1 MSRHGFET
9 PVYQQIAVDIASK
22 IVSGKFQLGE
32 KIKGR
37 SALASFYN
45 VSPETI
51 RKSMCILE
59 DIGAVCIRAGIGVE
73 IVSADRAKE
82 FLENYSNVSNLNT
95 IKQNI
100 LDLISEQTERERR
113 LKETVDELLDC
124 TERFRDMNPFTPFE
138 VEIHK
143 GMRFLGKT
151 IGEINF
157 WQNTT
162 ATIIAIKHGGKL
174 MLSPGPY
181 ATLKE
186 HDVLY
191 IIANEE
197 SYHRVK
203 QFLGE
208 AKSEGEKA

>member
-1 MSRHGFET
+1 MSRHGFDT
-9 PVYQQIAVDIASK
+9 PVYQQIAVDIATK
-22 IVSGKFQLGE
+22 IVNGKIQIGE

-51 RKSMCILE
+51 RKAMCILE
-59 DIGAVCIRAGIGVE
+59 DVGAVSVRAGIGVE
-73 IVSADRAKE
+73 IVSADCAKE
-82 FLENYSNVSNLNT
+82 FLENYSHVSNLNT

-100 LDLISEQTERERR
+100 LDLIGEQTERERR

-124 TERFRDMNPFTPFE
+124 TERFRDLNPFTPFE

-151 IGEINF
+151 VGEINF

-162 ATIIAIKHGGKL
+162 ATIIAIKRGGRI

-186 HDVLY
+186 QDVLY

-208 AKSEGEKA
+208 GKNT